1 MDRLW
6 ERFWRE
12 EAGTTS
18 IEYALI
24 AALIFLAIVGSVV
37 AVFETLEKNYY
48 TLIEDGFNEAVN
60 Q

>member
-12 EAGTTS
+12 ESGTTS

-24 AALIFLAIVGSVV
+24 AALIFLVIVGSVV
-37 AVFETLEKNYY
+37 ALGQAVHDVLYEPVQEAFEENV
-48 TLIEDGFNEAVN
+48 G
-60 Q
+60 